1 MLKKLIIFKEEKI
14 INVIYKTWFPEWQG
28 IKSFTKKLRFLKIS
42 IFPVGMF
49 FDENNV
55 AKLVGDNEEEAIRRC
70 SSKQVFLN
78 ISQFSQ
84 ENTCVG
90 DSF

>member
-1 MLKKLIIFKEEKI
+1 MTRNQEFYKELAFFKNFHI
-14 INVIYKTWFPEWQG
+14 
-28 IKSFTKKLRFLKIS
+28 SF
-42 IFPVGMF
+42 GMF